1 LDVEGKRPATIETD
15 MTDFGY
21 REVEPEE
28 KTRLVGQ
35 VFSSVA
41 DSYDIMNDL
50 MSVGV
55 HRLWKRHFVS
65 GCGMRPGQRVLDLAG
80 GTGDIADLAR
90 KKVAPTGSVLVADI
104 NRQMLEAG
112 RRRMDDQGQV
122 DAFEWLQVNGETL
135 PFADRKFDHLTI
147 AFGLRNIT
155 DKVQAL
161 AEMYR
166 VLKPGGR
173 VHILEFSHV
182 SPRPLAKAY
191 DVWSFQVLPRLG
203 QAVASDRD
211 SYQYLAESIRRFPDQ
226 ETLAGM
232 LRDAGF
238 ERVAFENLSAGIAAI
253 HHGAR
258 T

>member
-1 LDVEGKRPATIETD
+1 

-50 MSVGV
+50 MSVGI
-55 HRLWKRHFVS
+55 HRLWKRAFVS

-80 GTGDIADLAR
+80 GTGDIADLAG
-90 KKVAPTGSVLVADI
+90 KQVAPNGEVLVADI

-112 RRRMDDQGQV
+112 RRRMDDAGKV
-122 DAFEWLQVNGETL
+122 DTFEWLQVNAEAL
-135 PFADRKFDHLTI
+135 PFPDRRFDHLTI
-147 AFGLRNIT
+147 AFGLRNVT
-155 DKVQAL
+155 DKPAAL
-161 AEMYR
+161 AEMHR

-182 SPRPLAKAY
+182 SPKPLARAY
-191 DVWSFQVLPRLG
+191 DLWSFKVLPRLG

-211 SYQYLAESIRRFPDQ
+211 SYQYLAESIRRFPNQ

-232 LRDAGF
+232 LREAGF
-238 ERVAFENLSAGIAAI
+238 ERVGFNNLSAGIAAI
-253 HHGAR
+253 HRGAR

>member
-1 LDVEGKRPATIETD
+1 

-21 REVEPEE
+21 REVAPEE

-41 DSYDIMNDL
+41 DNYDVMNDL
-50 MSVGV
+50 MSVGI
-55 HRLWKRHFVS
+55 HRAWKRHFVA
-65 GCGMRPGQRVLDLAG
+65 GCGMRPGDRVLDLAG
-80 GTGDIADLAR
+80 GTGDIAGLAAR
-90 KKVAPTGSVLVADI
+90 RVRPGGEVCVADI

-112 RRRMDDQGQV
+112 RRRMDDRGRV
-122 DAFEWLQVNGETL
+122 ADFDWLQVNAEAL
-135 PFADRKFDHLTI
+135 PFADRRFDHVTI
-147 AFGLRNIT
+147 AFGLRNVT
-155 DKVQAL
+155 DREQAL

-173 VHILEFSHV
+173 VHILEFSRV
-182 SPRPLAKAY
+182 GPRPLARAY

-203 QAVASDRD
+203 RIVAGDRD

-226 ETLAGM
+226 ATLAGM
-232 LRDAGF
+232 LEQAGF
-238 ERVAFENLSAGIAAI
+238 EQVRYTNLSAGIAAI
-253 HHGAR
+253 HRGVR

>member
-1 LDVEGKRPATIETD
+1 

-21 REVEPEE
+21 REVAPEE

-41 DSYDIMNDL
+41 DRYDLMNDL
-50 MSVGV
+50 MSVGI
-55 HRLWKRHFVS
+55 HRLWKRAFVS
-65 GCGMRPGQRVLDLAG
+65 GCRMRPGQRVLDLAG
-80 GTGDIADLAR
+80 GTGDIAELAQ
-90 KKVAPTGSVLVADI
+90 KPVAPGGRVLVADI

-112 RRRMDDQGQV
+112 RRRMDDAGKV
-122 DAFEWLQVNGETL
+122 DAFDWLQVNAEAL
-135 PFADRKFDHLTI
+135 PFPDRRFDHVTI
-147 AFGLRNIT
+147 AFGLRNVT
-155 DKVQAL
+155 DKAAAL
-161 AEMYR
+161 AEMHR

-182 SPRPLAKAY
+182 SPKPLARAY
-191 DVWSFQVLPRLG
+191 DIWSFKVLPRLG

-232 LRDAGF
+232 LREADF
-238 ERVAFENLSAGIAAI
+238 ERVRFENLSAGIAAI
-253 HHGAR
+253 HRGAR